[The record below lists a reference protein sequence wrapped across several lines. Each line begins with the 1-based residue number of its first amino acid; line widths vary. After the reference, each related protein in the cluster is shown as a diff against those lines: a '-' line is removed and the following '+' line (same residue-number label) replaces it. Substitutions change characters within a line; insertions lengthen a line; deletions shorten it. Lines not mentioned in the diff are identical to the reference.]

1 MRALDQEAW
10 PQLLRLQEP
19 CECGRQAVVLL
30 VARRDFAATSVASR
44 RVRASRSVPNCRGDC
59 LGALSSAP
67 DCNDKRGCEV
77 CVHPEKRLARP
88 CAEPLVTRLWIGA
101 VNIGPLGQLWFSW
114 RHCSFPGPSQSGFL
128 GRLSSRKYW
137 SGRQDLNLRPGQ
149 VALCP
154 GCRRASIHGSV
165 CASKPRPRNRFAAPG
180 TAHSVRPPAGKPN
193 NRHRLLRRDNCER
206 PRGRCTAEQ
215 RDELAALHSTTSS
228 VPASNL
234 AAPGAKGRS
243 TAIAASPF
251 RARR

>member
-1 MRALDQEAW
+1 MLVAAFLGRRRRSTPTCAFMPKYSKQPDAGNVRPHHHAEAVELISCSAVTPVGGLSALDGKQGW
-10 PQLLRLQEP
+10 MKPGGSF
-19 CECGRQAVVLL
+19 GRTRYRMALDL
-30 VARRDFAATSVASR
+30 SGWAAPR

-180 TAHSVRPPAGKPN
+180 TAHSVRPPAG
-193 NRHRLLRRDNCER
+193 
-206 PRGRCTAEQ
+206 
-215 RDELAALHSTTSS
+215 
-228 VPASNL
+228 
-234 AAPGAKGRS
+234 
-243 TAIAASPF
+243 
-251 RARR
+251 